1 MFVCTILLG
10 SYASYTWKSKDTD
23 VTFNIGDAYFYCESG
38 FEVAARGLS
47 PVLDYRSGSYHTFKV
62 NNIGKAD
69 TKFSVTLNIKSMD
82 DALQNESFK
91 YKLVVDKTGG
101 SNDCSSTSTTACE
114 EVENGSGNFSQMK
127 VGMNTIA
134 PSIELPNNSRYQY
147 YLFMYIDGNMPND
160 TSMQNSSIV
169 STLEVCEIVAMLD
182 YNGGN
187 VIDGK
192 EYLKVKSTYEGL
204 PSEVTRDNSLVQF
217 NSNGGS
223 SASAVTVSYLFDGW
237 YLEKSF
243 KNRIVASSSVGTS
256 INHTL
261 YAKWNASQTVTLPTT
276 SRTGYTFL
284 GWYDGS
290 TKVGDAGGI
299 YRPEKSVTLV
309 AKWKANQYKVTLDNG
324 NATSLGTSSV
334 TATYNA
340 AMPKITAPGRKYTI
354 TYHYGGNGTSN
365 TTAVSQYTF
374 DGYYT
379 GNGGSGTKYYNTD
392 GTSANIY
399 QISSNTT
406 LHTNWTGGVVKLP
419 APTWSGYTFQGW
431 YTASTGGTRV
441 GGGGE
446 NYRATA
452 NITLYA
458 QWTANIYKVTL
469 NNQGATSAGTTEVY
483 YQFKTTKT
491 VNGVTCYYYT
501 DKALSNCLSNGYTIV
516 KPSRTGHTFLGYY
529 TLTNGGGTNYINAD
543 GTFVN
548 NIYQSVGDRTLYAS
562 WSANTYSITL
572 NNQGATSA
580 GTTTIYETYGSK
592 FSLTRGGSAMS
603 TSANAITKPTRSYT
617 VTYHYNGN
625 GQSNTTATSTYT
637 FGGYYTATN
646 GGGVQYIGANG
657 YLASTASTKGFSAN
671 GTLYAKWTGTS
682 LTLPKPTRTGYTFE
696 GWYTEAS
703 GGTLVGKGSASYT
716 PSSTLTLYARW
727 SANTYSIT
735 LNNQGATSAG
745 TTAIYETYGSKFSL
759 TRGGSAMSTSANAIT
774 KPTRSYTVTY
784 HYNGNGQSNT
794 TATSTYTF
802 GGYYTATNG
811 GGVQYIGANG
821 FLASTAST
829 TGFSANGTL
838 YAKWSSVAITL
849 PNPKRTGYTFQGW
862 YTEASGGTLVG
873 KGSVSYTP
881 NSTLTLYAHW
891 SANTYPI
898 TLNNQSATS
907 AGTTAIYETYG
918 SKFSLTRGGSAMS
931 TSANAITKPTRSYT
945 VTYHYNGSGQSNTTA
960 TSTYTFGGYYTATNG
975 GGVQYIGANG
985 FLASTAST
993 TGFSSNGTLYAK
1005 WTGGN
1010 VTLPTPTS
1018 WDGHTFEGWYT
1029 AASGGTLVGTAGKSY
1044 NPTTATT
1051 IYAHWRANNYKVNF
1065 YSNKNYLSGSD
1076 QVIVNLNGRLFYK
1089 KYNDPC
1095 LTAYYYS
1102 GEYTGPL
1109 LVGTTENSVAYY
1121 TSYDTS
1127 ATLTYSGSFTQ
1138 NGITYYYSNTGA
1150 WMSGNVTDT
1159 SGLADRTK
1167 YSGITLEEAAKKLLS
1182 DNVTSVSESFS
1193 YGVSKALTSNSYT
1206 KTGFTFQGWSK
1217 SPGGSVSYTDKQS
1230 VSNLTK
1236 TDNGIVNLYAVWKAS
1251 SYLVNFDDNYQED
1264 NISNWDFLYPERFSI
1279 TYDSSTKMNT
1289 VAVAGAGGWE
1299 TAYLPIGTING
1310 RKYTLTFDY
1319 EVPTAYTALSGY
1331 NGVLYQ
1337 ILSSAPTNTDNTDN
1351 VIVNNYIPTS
1361 ATTSKVTKTITFT
1374 GTGNVV
1380 YFAFNY
1386 GAAADGVTT
1395 TLKLGNIKIYSGVSK
1410 TYGKV
1415 FSSLPSA
1422 SRAGYSFEGWYTVT
1436 SDGTKITTSMIM
1448 STAQSYSV
1456 YAHWSIPEYTITY
1469 NLNGG
1474 SVSGNP
1480 TSYNAATPN
1489 ITLNNP
1495 TKSNYTFL
1503 GWYGSN
1509 DLSSGLNGYTASNPY
1524 TASSRDHILGNDF
1537 SLATNA
1543 TYRIF
1548 VTGKRTAGTLEM
1560 QGGLWYTELSSG
1572 NAYDSYGGTFTKI
1585 EDLSNGYAR
1594 YYKDIVVP
1602 SGKTKGKFYIQ
1613 FEQDS
1618 SGGTTSWSLYDMHV
1632 IKVGSPVVIPK
1643 GSSGNKTYTAI
1654 FTKAT
1659 MTITL
1664 NANGGVDAGI
1674 TSLPVTY
1681 DSGNYSDISWNLPT
1695 RNGYSFLGYY
1705 DSSDIQVYSSSGFA
1719 VNGTKYWNNG
1729 VWIYNG
1735 NLTVYAKW
1743 IDNIAPS
1750 AVTVTYNGG
1759 SNTCSWKNNYNI
1771 TLSATDYGSGLAK
1784 YQVDWNSDGVVDQ
1797 EIASNNFVPPN
1808 GYSSCK
1814 IRFRA
1819 VDNAGNVGEWTSEQ
1833 HIHMDTQAPSKT
1845 SINLNGYTSGT
1856 TVNATVKITPSATDN
1871 VGIAKYEYSH
1881 DNSNWSAW
1889 PTGTDAW
1896 DISWNGSWYFYLRAI
1911 DHAGNI
1917 GPSSDVVTVKVSKAY
1932 YSNSP
1937 GGYYTSLSEA
1947 IANTNSGGGIQ
1958 LLYNMDNQSATFDRN
1973 ITFNLSGNTLG
1984 GNTMLTINSGVSV
1997 AINGSG
2003 TMTTS
2008 GAHVV
2013 KNSGYLTIQNVG
2025 NITGSRNGA
2034 AVYNQGQMT
2043 IDNSTITGVSYYAV
2057 QTGTTDNK
2065 VGLTWI
2071 TNSNLKST
2079 GHHTLRNYSTQTWP
2093 TTSTSGYQHHC
2104 TEKCAVHVTGS
2115 GEIRQEDSTN
2125 STYYAV
2131 MNEYG
2136 HVHFP
2141 QAFTGTIYNKKY
2153 YVLRSASRGKI
2164 TVNGGTV
2171 SADTKNLYSK
2181 ADGGTITFG
2190 GNSKKVTH

>member
-1 MFVCTILLG
+1 MEVRKKIFGGVLGVFLFVCTILLG

-657 YLASTASTKGFSAN
+657 
-671 GTLYAKWTGTS
+671 
-682 LTLPKPTRTGYTFE
+682 
-696 GWYTEAS
+696 
-703 GGTLVGKGSASYT
+703 
-716 PSSTLTLYARW
+716 
-727 SANTYSIT
+727 
-735 LNNQGATSAG
+735 
-745 TTAIYETYGSKFSL
+745 
-759 TRGGSAMSTSANAIT
+759 
-774 KPTRSYTVTY
+774 
-784 HYNGNGQSNT
+784 
-794 TATSTYTF
+794 
-802 GGYYTATNG
+802 
-811 GGVQYIGANG
+811 

-918 SKFSLTRGGSAMS
+918 SKFSLTSGGSAMS